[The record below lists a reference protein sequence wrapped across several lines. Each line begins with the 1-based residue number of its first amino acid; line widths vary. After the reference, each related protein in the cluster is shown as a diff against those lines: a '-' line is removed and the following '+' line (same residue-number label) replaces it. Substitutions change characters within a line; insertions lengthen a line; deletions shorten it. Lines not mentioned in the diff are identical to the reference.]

1 MERFIEKMKTEAEV
15 IKDLERKADSF
26 NRACYEKKWELARS
40 IYYEAIVLCAN
51 LQIDE
56 KEELKLFG
64 QTSKE
69 HDVNGL
75 FKLQNVMNCL
85 LKADQGKPYYFDVE
99 KSGFKII
106 K

>member
-1 MERFIEKMKTEAEV
+1 MKTEEE
-15 IKDLERKADSF
+15 IIRDLERKADCF
-26 NRACYEKKWELARS
+26 NRACHEKKWQDARS

-64 QTSKE
+64 QASKE
-69 HDVNGL
+69 HDINGL
-75 FKLQNVMNCL
+75 FKMQNIMNCL
-85 LKADQGKPYYFDVE
+85 LKADEGKPFCFDVE